1 MRALVFVGPGE
12 MAVLER
18 PDRHPGPGEVV
29 VAVRASGICGSDVH
43 GYLGLTGRRQPG
55 TVMGHEAAG
64 AVLEIGA
71 EVGAVRVGDRVALR
85 SILPCGQCEL
95 CRGGRSNVCEA
106 RRGLGMQFDG
116 AYAERMVVPEE
127 LAVRLPDALPFDQAA
142 LVEPLAVALH
152 AVAITP
158 IEPAADVAIVG
169 AGPIGL
175 LTLLAVRLRGA
186 GSIAVTDRSSHRL
199 AMARSLGADLAIDVA
214 TADPVAAIRRMTAG
228 RGADVVFEAVGISA
242 TVAQSL
248 AVARTGGQVTWIGN
262 SAPTVE
268 LPMQD
273 MVTRELT
280 LRGSYAFADE
290 FDAAIELLATGRID
304 VRPLIELIAPL
315 DDAPGL
321 FGHLGAGTLDAVKV
335 LLRPSPG

>member
-1 MRALVFVGPGE
+1 MKALLYVGPGE
-12 MAVLER
+12 MTLVER
-18 PDRHPGPGEVV
+18 PDRRPSGDELR

-64 AVLEIGA
+64 EVLEIGQDVDGLA
-71 EVGAVRVGDRVALR
+71 VGDRVALR
-85 SILPCGQCEL
+85 SILACGSCDL
-95 CRGGRSNVCEA
+95 CRRGLPNVCER

-116 AYAERMVVPEE
+116 AYAERMVVPAA
-127 LAVRLPDALPFDQAA
+127 LAVRLPKVVSYEAGA

-158 IEPAADVAIVG
+158 LEAVDRVAIVG

-175 LTLLAVRLRGA
+175 LTLLALRERGIEWVA
-186 GSIAVTDRSSHRL
+186 ISDRSAHRL
-199 AMARSLGADLAIDVA
+199 AVATALGASLAIDVGRDDPGQVVREA
-214 TADPVAAIRRMTAG
+214 TGG

-248 AVARTGGQVTWIGN
+248 ALARTGGQVTWIGN
-262 SAPTVE
+262 SAPLVE

-280 LRGSYAFADE
+280 LRGSYAFDGE
-290 FDAAIELLATGRID
+290 FEEAIERLAAGRID
-304 VRPLIELIAPL
+304 VRPLIELTAPL
-315 DDAPGL
+315 DDGPEL
-321 FGHLGAGTLDAVKV
+321 FRRLGEGTLDAVKV
-335 LLRPSPG
+335 ILIPSPA